1 MQRNAVQEN
10 QDSSF
15 PLVDFISKW
24 RLRGQTAPELPQ
36 NTAEPLLAG
45 QIQQENHEVP
55 YPLPDSF
62 LQKSKSFEQSALE
75 DYEEAA
81 EADSEDD
88 AQSIKSYG
96 SDHIRFLDSIGHFCG
111 PFWIHLAFVVSN
123 L

>member
-75 DYEEAA
+75 DYEGAA

-96 SDHIRFLDSIGHFCG
+96 SDHIRF
-111 PFWIHLAFVVSN
+111 
-123 L
+123 